1 MTERTA
7 TPAINRPM
15 LAISLRSAVVGG
27 IGAVLLLVSPLGP
40 GWLFTPANPAFHIP
54 AATLDFSDL
63 HHLTSSGIA
72 PTNWVQQNYFSWL
85 GWLLIALTIVATG
98 AAVLVRRRFL
108 IAVAA
113 VLSVL
118 GLVVDV
124 FADKGVLTWS
134 QFYREVP
141 NLRIGTY
148 LLIAGYLLTLLS
160 ALIPERG

>member
-1 MTERTA
+1 
-7 TPAINRPM
+7 
-15 LAISLRSAVVGG
+15 
-27 IGAVLLLVSPLGP
+27 
-40 GWLFTPANPAFHIP
+40 
-54 AATLDFSDL
+54 
-63 HHLTSSGIA
+63 
-72 PTNWVQQNYFSWL
+72 
-85 GWLLIALTIVATG
+85 
-98 AAVLVRRRFL
+98 
-108 IAVAA
+108 
-113 VLSVL
+113 LSVL